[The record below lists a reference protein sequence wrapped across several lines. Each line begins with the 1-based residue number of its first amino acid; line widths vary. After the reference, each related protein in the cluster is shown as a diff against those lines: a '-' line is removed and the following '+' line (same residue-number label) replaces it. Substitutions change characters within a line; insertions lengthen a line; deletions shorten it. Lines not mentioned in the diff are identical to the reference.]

1 MMILFHPLRLA
12 QAYFGLT
19 PPLESKPVTSSI
31 LLAGGTIIAFNQSS
45 ESLEI
50 VWNGAVLVTDDKISA
65 IYESIPNVILP
76 HNTEILNVEGKII
89 TPGFISTQNH
99 GWLTPFK
106 TIASNTTL
114 AEYLVRYGEFS
125 PANTLFTPEDVYIG
139 TLQGMLESLNAG
151 VTTILEHASSTF
163 SKETSEAGLQAA
175 IDSGMRIL
183 YAFAFHDLGFANY
196 TVSDQIHQWRDIARS
211 DTLIGTLVSLA
222 IAYDR
227 FSIASR
233 EEVEAVIE
241 LAL

>member
-1 MMILFHPLRLA
+1 MKIFHPIRLA
-12 QAYFGLT
+12 QAYFGL
-19 PPLESKPVTSSI
+19 SPVTEDRPVTNSI
-31 LLAGGTIIAFNQSS
+31 LLAGGTVISFNRSS

-50 VWNGAVLVTDDKISA
+50 VRNGAILIRDDKISA
-65 IYESIPNVILP
+65 IYETIPDIILP

-89 TPGFISTQNH
+89 TPGFISTHNH

-106 TIASNTTL
+106 TIGSNTTL

-125 PANTLFTPEDVYIG
+125 PANTLFSPEDVYIG
-139 TLQGMLESLNAG
+139 TRQSMLESLNTG

-163 SKETSEAGLQAA
+163 SNETSEAGLHAA

-183 YAFAFHDLGFANY
+183 YAFAFHDLGHANY
-196 TVSDQIHQWRDIARS
+196 TVLDQMNQWRDIARS
-211 DTLIGTLVSLA
+211 GTLAGTLVSLA

-227 FSIASR
+227 FSIAPA
-233 EEVEAVIE
+233 EEVEAMIE

>member
-1 MMILFHPLRLA
+1 MKSFHPLRLT
-12 QAYFGLT
+12 QAYFGLN
-19 PPLESKPVTSSI
+19 PLIEPHPTSSSI
-31 LLAGGTIIAFNQSS
+31 LLAGGTIIAFNRSS

-50 VWNGAVLVTDDKISA
+50 VRNGAILLMDDKISA
-65 IYESIPNVILP
+65 IYESIPDVILP
-76 HNTEILNVEGKII
+76 RNTEILNTEGKII
-89 TPGFISTQNH
+89 TPGFISTHNH

-106 TIASNTTL
+106 TIGSNTTL

-139 TLQGMLESLNAG
+139 TLHGMLESLNAG

-163 SKETSEAGLQAA
+163 SNETSEAGLHAA

-196 TVSDQIHQWRDIARS
+196 TIADQMNQWKDIARS
-211 DTLIGTLVSLA
+211 DTLTGTLVSLA

-227 FSIASR
+227 FSIAPK
-233 EEVEAVIE
+233 EEVEAMID